1 MMSPQQEEYVC
12 PWFCTSAGMGSLADF
27 GPPQAGDPEQAFK
40 FCIGQRRIANP
51 GETGRPI
58 RPAKAK

>member
-1 MMSPQQEEYVC
+1 
-12 PWFCTSAGMGSLADF
+12 MGSLADF
-27 GPPQAGDPEQAFK
+27 DPPQAGDPEQAFK